1 MRAVVASVVLGCAL
15 LAGARGDEPR
25 PRWLAVTLPVIAI
38 LHGELFVGEALAYLD
53 RTGSIDVRAVLEP
66 RARCSGRFRYTGP
79 TTGLADMH
87 CDDGAEAKLPFT
99 TLSTF
104 SGHGRG
110 STPAGP
116 ASFTFGLEPE
126 EAAKHLELPP
136 GKRLVRRGER
146 LRLEPIRP

>member
-1 MRAVVASVVLGCAL
+1 
-15 LAGARGDEPR
+15 
-25 PRWLAVTLPVIAI
+25 
-38 LHGELFVGEALAYLD
+38 
-53 RTGSIDVRAVLEP
+53 
-66 RARCSGRFRYTGP
+66 
-79 TTGLADMH
+79 MH